1 MKVLAIVFLCLLS
14 FSTNADNIKIGFIDT
29 SQVVTSLTQ
38 YKTSINEISSEF
50 EPKKQELLNLYNHI
64 ELVRTKI
71 DEILKSDSNKS
82 IEDELAKLSNL
93 EQSFRKE
100 TEFWQKNMNNKK
112 IDLLKEIEILV
123 NQTVNE
129 YAKRENYDLILYE
142 NVAFVSDKV
151 DISEEI
157 IAEIEKLWN
166 LHFKK
171 LLIWLMAISKEISL
185 KKSMDLTL

>member
-1 MKVLAIVFLCLLS
+1 MKVLAILFFCLLS
-14 FSTNADNIKIGFIDT
+14 FSTNAENIKIGFIDT
-29 SQVVTSLTQ
+29 NQVVTSLSQ
-38 YKTSINEISSEF
+38 YKVSIDEISSEF
-50 EPKKQELLNLYNHI
+50 EPKKQELLDLYNHI

-151 DISEEI
+151 DISEE
-157 IAEIEKLWN
+157 
-166 LHFKK
+166 
-171 LLIWLMAISKEISL
+171 
-185 KKSMDLTL
+185 

>member
-1 MKVLAIVFLCLLS
+1 MKVLVILFFCFLG
-14 FSTNADNIKIGFIDT
+14 FSTNAETIKIGFIDT
-29 SQVVTSLTQ
+29 NQVVTNLSQ
-38 YKTSINEISSEF
+38 YKASIDEISSEF
-50 EPKKQELLNLYNHI
+50 EPKKQELLDLYNHI

-82 IEDELAKLSNL
+82 IEDELIKLSNL

-100 TEFWQKNMNNKK
+100 TEFWQNTMNNKK

-123 NQTVNE
+123 NQTINE

-151 DISEEI
+151 DISKEI
-157 IAEIEKLWN
+157 IAEIEKL
-166 LHFKK
+166 
-171 LLIWLMAISKEISL
+171 
-185 KKSMDLTL
+185 

>member
-1 MKVLAIVFLCLLS
+1 MKVLAILFFCLLS
-14 FSTNADNIKIGFIDT
+14 FSTNAENIKIGFIDT
-29 SQVVTSLTQ
+29 NQVITSLSQ
-38 YKTSINEISSEF
+38 YKASIDKISSEF
-50 EPKKQELLNLYNHI
+50 EPKKQELLDLYNHI

-100 TEFWQKNMNNKK
+100 TEFWQNTMNNKK

-123 NQTVNE
+123 NQTINE

-142 NVAFVSDKV
+142 NIAFVSDKV
-151 DISEEI
+151 DISKEI
-157 IAEIEKLWN
+157 IAEIEKL
-166 LHFKK
+166 
-171 LLIWLMAISKEISL
+171 
-185 KKSMDLTL
+185 

>member
-1 MKVLAIVFLCLLS
+1 MKVLAILFFCLLS
-14 FSTNADNIKIGFIDT
+14 FSTNAENIKIGFIDT
-29 SQVVTSLTQ
+29 NQVVTSLSQ
-38 YKTSINEISSEF
+38 YKASIDEISSEF
-50 EPKKQELLNLYNHI
+50 EPKKQELLDLYNHI

-100 TEFWQKNMNNKK
+100 TEFWQNTMNNKK

-123 NQTVNE
+123 NQTINE

-142 NVAFVSDKV
+142 NIAFVSDKV
-151 DISEEI
+151 DISKEI
-157 IAEIEKLWN
+157 IAEIEKL
-166 LHFKK
+166 
-171 LLIWLMAISKEISL
+171 
-185 KKSMDLTL
+185 

>member
-1 MKVLAIVFLCLLS
+1 MKFLATLFFCLLS
-14 FSTNADNIKIGFIDT
+14 FSTNAENIKIGFIDT
-29 SQVVTSLTQ
+29 NQVVTSLSQ
-38 YKTSINEISSEF
+38 YKASIDEISSEF
-50 EPKKQELLNLYNHI
+50 EPKKQELLDLYNHI

-71 DEILKSDSNKS
+71 NEILKSDSNKS

-100 TEFWQKNMNNKK
+100 TEFWQNTMNNKK

-123 NQTVNE
+123 NQTINE

-151 DISEEI
+151 DISKEI
-157 IAEIEKLWN
+157 ISEIEKR
-166 LHFKK
+166 
-171 LLIWLMAISKEISL
+171 
-185 KKSMDLTL
+185 

>member
-93 EQSFRKE
+93 EQSLRKE

-157 IAEIEKLWN
+157 IAEIEKQWN
-166 LHFKK
+166 LHYMK
-171 LLIWLMAISKEISL
+171 LQI
-185 KKSMDLTL
+185 

>member
-1 MKVLAIVFLCLLS
+1 MKFLATLFFCLLS
-14 FSTNADNIKIGFIDT
+14 FSTNAENIKIGFIDT
-29 SQVVTSLTQ
+29 NQVVTSLSQ
-38 YKTSINEISSEF
+38 YKASIDEISSEF
-50 EPKKQELLNLYNHI
+50 EPKKQELLDLYNHI

-100 TEFWQKNMNNKK
+100 TEFWQNTMNNKK

-123 NQTVNE
+123 NQTINE

-142 NVAFVSDKV
+142 NIAFVSDKV

-157 IAEIEKLWN
+157 IAEIEKLWSW
-166 LHFKK
+166 HYKK
-171 LLIWLMAISKEISL
+171 LQI
-185 KKSMDLTL
+185 

>member
-1 MKVLAIVFLCLLS
+1 MKALAILFFCLLS
-14 FSTNADNIKIGFIDT
+14 FSTNAENIKIGFIDT
-29 SQVVTSLTQ
+29 NQVVTSLSQ
-38 YKTSINEISSEF
+38 YKTSIDQISSEF
-50 EPKKQELLNLYNHI
+50 EPKKQELLDLYNHI

-100 TEFWQKNMNNKK
+100 TEFWQNTMNNKK

-123 NQTVNE
+123 NQTINE

-142 NVAFVSDKV
+142 NIAFVSDKV
-151 DISEEI
+151 DISKEI
-157 IAEIEKLWN
+157 IDEIEKQ
-166 LHFKK
+166 
-171 LLIWLMAISKEISL
+171 
-185 KKSMDLTL
+185 

>member
-1 MKVLAIVFLCLLS
+1 MKVLAILFFCLLS
-14 FSTNADNIKIGFIDT
+14 FSTNAENIKIGFIDT
-29 SQVVTSLTQ
+29 NQVVTSLSQ
-38 YKTSINEISSEF
+38 YKASIDEISSEF
-50 EPKKQELLNLYNHI
+50 EPKKQELLDLYNHI

-71 DEILKSDSNKS
+71 NEILKSDSNKS

-100 TEFWQKNMNNKK
+100 TEFWQNTMNNKK

-123 NQTVNE
+123 NQTINE

-151 DISEEI
+151 DISKEI
-157 IAEIEKLWN
+157 IAEIEKL
-166 LHFKK
+166 
-171 LLIWLMAISKEISL
+171 
-185 KKSMDLTL
+185 

>member
-1 MKVLAIVFLCLLS
+1 MKVLAILFFCLLS
-14 FSTNADNIKIGFIDT
+14 FSTNAENIKIGFIDT
-29 SQVVTSLTQ
+29 NQVVTSLSQ
-38 YKTSINEISSEF
+38 YKASIDQISSEF
-50 EPKKQELLNLYNHI
+50 EPKKQELLDLYNHI

-100 TEFWQKNMNNKK
+100 TEFWQNTMNNKK

-123 NQTVNE
+123 NQTINE

-151 DISEEI
+151 DISKEI
-157 IAEIEKLWN
+157 IAEIEKL
-166 LHFKK
+166 
-171 LLIWLMAISKEISL
+171 
-185 KKSMDLTL
+185 

>member
-129 YAKRENYDLILYE
+129 YEKRENYDLILYE

-157 IAEIEKLWN
+157 IAEIEKL
-166 LHFKK
+166 
-171 LLIWLMAISKEISL
+171 
-185 KKSMDLTL
+185 

>member
-1 MKVLAIVFLCLLS
+1 MKVLVILFFCLLS
-14 FSTNADNIKIGFIDT
+14 FSTNAENIKIGFIDT
-29 SQVVTSLTQ
+29 NQVVTSLSQ
-38 YKTSINEISSEF
+38 YKASIDEISSEF
-50 EPKKQELLNLYNHI
+50 EPKKQELLDLYNHI

-71 DEILKSDSNKS
+71 NEILKSDSNKS

-100 TEFWQKNMNNKK
+100 TEFWQNTMNNKK

-123 NQTVNE
+123 NQTINE

-151 DISEEI
+151 DISKEI
-157 IAEIEKLWN
+157 IAEIEKL
-166 LHFKK
+166 
-171 LLIWLMAISKEISL
+171 
-185 KKSMDLTL
+185 